1 MIEVR
6 IGVSDS
12 RREIV
17 LEIEEEADV
26 VRKTIEGAIEGEGTL
41 WLTDRKGTQLGIPIA
56 KLAYV
61 EISPQ
66 SARPVGFASR

>member
-26 VRKTIEGAIEGEGTL
+26 VRKTIEGAIEGKGML
-41 WLTDRKGTQLGIPIA
+41 WLTDRKGSQLGIPVA

-61 EISPQ
+61 EISP
-66 SARPVGFASR
+66 SAARPVGFASR